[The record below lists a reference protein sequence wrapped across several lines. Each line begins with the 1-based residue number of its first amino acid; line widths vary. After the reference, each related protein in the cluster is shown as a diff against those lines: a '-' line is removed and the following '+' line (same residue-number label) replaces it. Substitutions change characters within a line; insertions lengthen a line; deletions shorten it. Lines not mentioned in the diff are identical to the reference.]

1 MANAYTNTNTNMTTS
16 TGLTPG
22 MQTYYNRELLRTFEP
37 NLVHLQFGENY
48 RMPMNSGITM
58 NMRKMI
64 PVAAKTTALEEGN
77 PGDGKMLAE
86 VAVTTT
92 IQQFGDY
99 ARCSDWL
106 DMVHLD
112 ENITRRVQRFGD
124 AGARSVDALVRD
136 ELATCTNVIY
146 AGGKTAR
153 AQLTAADKLTSRELR
168 KAVRTLKKNL
178 AEKFN
183 GYYVAIVG
191 PDTVYDLQEDD
202 AWVKVSEYQDKENI
216 YTGEVGRLFG
226 IRFVEST
233 EAKIFEGAGAS
244 SADVASRMPPT
255 CISARSSAATRTA
268 AMASRRRRAVAASS
282 EPSATQLSI
291 TSVITASSPK
301 MPPFSAAS
309 AISGTAIRA
318 RVGWP
323 PRFVHCQEGHPRRG
337 ARGPDS
343 TRRPRRPA
351 RRLSP

>member
-37 NLVHLQFGENY
+37 HLVHLQFGENY

-77 PGDGKMLAE
+77 PGEGKMLAE

-92 IQQFGDY
+92 IQQFGDF
-99 ARCSDWL
+99 ALCSDWL

-124 AGARSVDALVRD
+124 AGARSVDAMVRE

-244 SADVASRMPPT
+244 GADVASVIVLGRYAYGLTSLKGNKPRVVVKT
-255 CISARSSAATRTA
+255 AGSA
-268 AMASRRRRAVAASS
+268 
-282 EPSATQLSI
+282 
-291 TSVITASSPK
+291 
-301 MPPFSAAS
+301 
-309 AISGTAIRA
+309 GTADPLDQISSI
-318 RVGWP
+318 GWKLDGFAAKLLQP
-323 PRFVHCQEGHPRRG
+323 EFAVRIECGFT
-337 ARGPDS
+337 A
-343 TRRPRRPA
+343 
-351 RRLSP
+351 

>member
-77 PGDGKMLAE
+77 PGEGKMLAE

-92 IQQFGDY
+92 IKQFGDHGK
-99 ARCSDWL
+99 CSDWL

-112 ENITRRVQRFGD
+112 ENITRRVQRLGD
-124 AGARSVDALVRD
+124 AGARSVDALVRE
-136 ELATCTNVIY
+136 ELASCTNVIY
-146 AGGKTAR
+146 AGEKTAR
-153 AQLTAADKLTSRELR
+153 AQLTAADKLTSLELR
-168 KAVRTLKKNL
+168 KAVRTLKKNP

-244 SADVASRMPPT
+244 GADVASVIVLGRYAYGLTSLKGAKPRIVVKPAG
-255 CISARSSAATRTA
+255 SA
-268 AMASRRRRAVAASS
+268 
-282 EPSATQLSI
+282 
-291 TSVITASSPK
+291 
-301 MPPFSAAS
+301 
-309 AISGTAIRA
+309 GTADPLDQIST
-318 RVGWP
+318 VGWKLDGFAAKLLQP
-323 PRFVHCQEGHPRRG
+323 EFAVRIECGFT
-337 ARGPDS
+337 A
-343 TRRPRRPA
+343 
-351 RRLSP
+351 